1 MKNEMEVNMSCN
13 IAIDGP
19 AGAGKST
26 IARRAAKELGFV
38 YVDTGAMYRAIAL
51 YLMRSGVPASNRER
65 VAAECGGADVSI
77 TYENGEQVV
86 LLNGENVNGLIRTE
100 EVSAMA
106 SQISSVEQV
115 RARLLDLQRGL
126 AAAHDVIMDGRD
138 IGTCILPHADVKIF
152 LTASTAVR
160 ARRRYQELAEKGGKE
175 TLEEVERKII
185 KRDEDDRNRVVSPL
199 REAEDAVHVDTSE
212 MNIDQAVERI
222 LEICREKGIGGKA
235 WK

>member
-1 MKNEMEVNMSCN
+1 MSYN

-26 IARRAAKELGFV
+26 IARQAAKKLGFV

-51 YLMRSGVPASNRER
+51 YLLRAGVSASDRER
-65 VAAECGGADVSI
+65 VAAECAGADVSI
-77 TYENGEQVV
+77 TYEDGEQVV

-106 SQISSVEQV
+106 SRISSVEQV
-115 RARLLDLQRGL
+115 RVRLLDLQRDL
-126 AAAHDVIMDGRD
+126 AAAHNVIMDGRD

-160 ARRRYQELAEKGGKE
+160 ARRRYLELSEKGGKE

-185 KRDEDDRNRVVSPL
+185 KRDEDDRNREISPL

-222 LEICREKGIGGKA
+222 LHICREKGIG
-235 WK
+235 